1 MTPPPSFPPSRAL
14 SPGAQRRIGRKLH
27 RQKKGSHSDALELP
41 ERLRDDDEP
50 SPDDQPQAQGP
61 PMFVN
66 MNQSIFGLIAAAG
79 SRIDFNDR
87 FDEESSSSE
96 VGSGD
101 EEPKDGSNSND
112 EQPSLAK
119 TTYFSR
125 SSSKGEKDKSHRRR
139 ISGHK
144 LLKSLPTLP
153 KLKAK
158 SKSAPDKLPAHTE
171 ESDSQ
176 SSEHSPEQ
184 SATPVIQLTRA
195 KTERLPVM
203 SRMLEAQAE
212 MSSRPSFDIDSR
224 TTELA
229 KGSLDN
235 EVSALAHRLMQIFEF
250 DEPEQVVEGEDF
262 PFPSFCF
269 TYPSYEQAK
278 TNDVQNTRVGFYR
291 VYYSKVT
298 STSPPSTFASMP
310 TSQRKQ

>member
-1 MTPPPSFPPSRAL
+1 
-14 SPGAQRRIGRKLH
+14 
-27 RQKKGSHSDALELP
+27 
-41 ERLRDDDEP
+41 
-50 SPDDQPQAQGP
+50 
-61 PMFVN
+61 MFVN

-195 KTERLPVM
+195 KTERLPV
-203 SRMLEAQAE
+203 
-212 MSSRPSFDIDSR
+212 SF
-224 TTELA
+224 L
-229 KGSLDN
+229 
-235 EVSALAHRLMQIFEF
+235 
-250 DEPEQVVEGEDF
+250 
-262 PFPSFCF
+262 
-269 TYPSYEQAK
+269 Y
-278 TNDVQNTRVGFYR
+278 
-291 VYYSKVT
+291 
-298 STSPPSTFASMP
+298 
-310 TSQRKQ
+310 